1 MTCPSCHSENCE
13 LLSVLHAHRRAA
25 APHASPPQPAQGA
38 HRLGLAA
45 LILMVPALLHS
56 GWWMAGAAVLGLA
69 SVTARA
75 TERRHHARALA
86 EWSRSCLCL
95 DCGAGWQRDVLDS
108 EIRFPQGRHAR
119 AEPDSSLQ
127 HL

>member
-1 MTCPSCHSENCE
+1 MAG
-13 LLSVLHAHRRAA
+13 LLL
-25 APHASPPQPAQGA
+25 
-38 HRLGLAA
+38 
-45 LILMVPALLHS
+45 LIPALLHS
-56 GWWMAGAAVLGLA
+56 GWWLAGAAVLGLA
-69 SVTARA
+69 SVTARS

-86 EWSRSCLCL
+86 QWSRSCLCL

-108 EIRFPQGRHAR
+108 EIRVPQGRPAR

>member
-13 LLSVLHAHRRAA
+13 LLRVLHAHNRAA
-25 APHASPPQPAQGA
+25 APYASPPQPAQGA

-45 LILMVPALLHS
+45 LLSLIPAMLHS
-56 GWWMAGAAVLGLA
+56 GWWLAGTAVLGLA
-69 SVTARA
+69 SFTARS
-75 TERRHHARALA
+75 TERRHHAQAMA
-86 EWSRSCLCL
+86 DWSRSCLCL
-95 DCGAGWQRDVLDS
+95 DCGAGWQRDALDS
-108 EIRFPQGRHAR
+108 EIRVAQGRHVP